1 MPRPLKQLNP
11 YASWTRLFGATLR
24 QLRLKAPDGESLTQ
38 ADLGRLIAY
47 SGATVSAVERGTLR
61 PEEAFVEA
69 CERELNAGGV
79 LRAFLPFV
87 NTEWAEQRN
96 GSGASHH
103 PHLLSPA
110 EVASDPVAF
119 RDPTYLENLPDHTLE
134 AKALALRAGAS
145 DTSEGVV
152 ETVQLQV
159 DRYCRD
165 YPTVSPALL
174 EPRVRQRLRE
184 LHELLD
190 GRLTLRQRREL
201 LAAGGFL
208 TLLLSCLQFDMGH
221 SEAAEESRDAAYQ
234 LGQAAEHQEIIA
246 WTYEIS
252 AWFALV
258 DRRYDDTVEHARA
271 GLQVAPHTS
280 AGVQLAVQAAKGWS
294 RMGNAEQAELAL
306 QRGAISLA
314 SLSTP
319 SHPEHHFVFDAAKLS
334 FYAAT
339 CWAWLERPDRAREH
353 AEAVVAQCLAVPG
366 RERWPVRLA
375 ETRVD
380 LGLMAVQEGE
390 LEAARHLGEL
400 ALGSH
405 RKAGSTL
412 GRVRELDEAVM
423 AAFPDAPE
431 ARDFHDRFVTARRS
445 LELGTPG

>member
-11 YASWTRLFGATLR
+11 YASWTKLFGATLR
-24 QLRLKAPDGESLTQ
+24 QLRLKTTNGEALTQ
-38 ADLGRLIAY
+38 ADLGKLVAY
-47 SGATVSAVERGTLR
+47 SGATVSAIERGTLR
-61 PEEAFVEA
+61 PDEAFVEA
-69 CERELNAGGV
+69 CERELHAGGV

-87 NTEWAEQRN
+87 NTEWAEYRN
-96 GSGASHH
+96 GAAPDHV
-103 PHLLSPA
+103 HLLSPA
-110 EVASDPVAF
+110 EVATDPAVF
-119 RDPTYLENLPDHTLE
+119 KDPAYLDSLPEHTLE

-145 DTSEGVV
+145 DTSQGVV

-190 GRLTLRQRREL
+190 GRLTLRQRRDL
-201 LAAGGFL
+201 LTAGGFL

-221 SEAAEESRDAAYQ
+221 GEAAEESRDAAYQ
-234 LGQAAEHQEIIA
+234 LGRAAEHQEIVA
-246 WTYEIS
+246 WSYEIS

-258 DRRYDDTVEHARA
+258 DKRYDDTVQHARA
-271 GLQVAPHTS
+271 GLAVAPNSS
-280 AGVQLAVQAAKGWS
+280 AGVQLAVQEAKGWS
-294 RMGNAEQAELAL
+294 RMGIADQAERAL
-306 QRGAISLA
+306 QRGAASLA
-314 SLSTP
+314 RLPTP
-319 SHPEHHFVFDAAKLS
+319 SNPEHHFVFDAAKLS

-339 CWAWLERPDRAREH
+339 CWAWLGRPDRAHEH

-390 LEAARHLGEL
+390 LDAACHFGEL
-400 ALGSH
+400 ALSSH

-412 GRVRELDEAVM
+412 GRVHELHEAVM
-423 AAFPDAPE
+423 AGFPDAPQ
-431 ARDFHDRFVTARRS
+431 ALDFHNLVLTAHRS
-445 LELGTPG
+445 LQLGTPG

>member
-24 QLRLKAPDGESLTQ
+24 QLRLKAPDGVSLTQ

-61 PEEAFVEA
+61 PEKAFVEA

-87 NTEWAEQRN
+87 NAEWAEQN
-96 GSGASHH
+96 KGSGAPHQ

-110 EVASDPVAF
+110 EVASDPVAL
-119 RDPTYLENLPDHTLE
+119 RTPTYLENLPEHTLE
-134 AKALALRAGAS
+134 AKTLALRAGAS
-145 DTSEGVV
+145 DTSQGVV

-165 YPTVSPALL
+165 YPTVSPVLL

-184 LHELLD
+184 LHKLLD

-201 LAAGGFL
+201 LTAGGFL

-271 GLQVAPHTS
+271 GLRVAPNTS
-280 AGVQLAVQAAKGWS
+280 AGVQLAVQEAKGWS
-294 RMGNAEQAELAL
+294 RMGNAEEAERAL
-306 QRGAISLA
+306 QRGAIGLAHLPTHHIPSTTSSLTPP
-314 SLSTP
+314 SSRSTRPPVGHGLRDLTGPESTP
-319 SHPEHHFVFDAAKLS
+319 RLSSPNAWRSRAVSAGPSGSPRPGSISASWPSRGATSRRHATSASWHSARIAKPVVRSAEFTSWTKLS
-334 FYAAT
+334 WRHFPT
-339 CWAWLERPDRAREH
+339 HPK
-353 AEAVVAQCLAVPG
+353 P
-366 RERWPVRLA
+366 
-375 ETRVD
+375 ET
-380 LGLMAVQEGE
+380 
-390 LEAARHLGEL
+390 
-400 ALGSH
+400 
-405 RKAGSTL
+405 STIN
-412 GRVRELDEAVM
+412 
-423 AAFPDAPE
+423 
-431 ARDFHDRFVTARRS
+431 S
-445 LELGTPG
+445 

>member
-24 QLRLKAPDGESLTQ
+24 QLRLRSPTGESLTQ
-38 ADLGRLIAY
+38 ADLGRRIAY

-61 PEEAFVEA
+61 PEEAFVKA

-79 LRAFLPFV
+79 LRALLPFV
-87 NTEWAEQRN
+87 NAEWVEQSK
-96 GSGASHH
+96 GKGASNQ
-103 PHLLSPA
+103 PHLLTPA

-119 RDPTYLENLPDHTLE
+119 RDPTYLEDLPDQTLE
-134 AKALALRAGAS
+134 AKTLALRAGAS
-145 DTSEGVV
+145 DTSQGVV

-165 YPTVSPALL
+165 YPTVSPVLL

-184 LHELLD
+184 LQELLD

-201 LAAGGFL
+201 LTAGGFL

-221 SEAAEESRDAAYQ
+221 SEVAEESRDAAYQ

-246 WTYEIS
+246 WTFEIS

-258 DRRYDDTVEHARA
+258 DKRYDDTVEHARA
-271 GLQVAPHTS
+271 GLRVAPNTS
-280 AGVQLAVQAAKGWS
+280 AGVQLAVQEAKGWS
-294 RMGNAEQAELAL
+294 RMGNVDQAERAL
-306 QRGAISLA
+306 QRGAVGLA
-314 SLSTP
+314 NLPSP
-319 SHPEHHFVFDAAKLS
+319 SHPEHHFVFDATKLS

-339 CWAWLERPDRAREH
+339 CWTWLARPDRAREH

-375 ETRVD
+375 QTRVD

-390 LEAARHLGEL
+390 LEAACHLGEL

-412 GRVRELDEAVM
+412 GRVHELDEAVM

-431 ARDFHDRFVTARRS
+431 ARGFHDQFRAARRS
-445 LELGTPG
+445 LGLGTPE